1 MNICCCLVLAALAP
15 VIFAADNPKL
25 GGRWALN
32 VAQSKSDFPPVA
44 KMTIEQTS
52 TRVRMAQSDRDGRS
66 AHSLQGDCVTDGKTH
81 AVPDAD
87 DETITCR
94 WDGAVL
100 VTEQKWGG
108 RKQNRLTRTSLNP
121 EGMLVQD
128 IRTTGP
134 DGAKSGHLVWVKQDT
149 VAEPAPN
156 VAQPAPTP
164 APQDM
169 ADAPLPA
176 PYATPSADNH
186 QRVVPGIEPAVLH
199 SLENFEVS
207 LWAADF
213 QAPRY
218 MLQGRNREV
227 LLADAGF
234 DVNSAS
240 PVQEKGKAAANGI
253 VYVFPEG
260 DPARRKAL
268 LTGLDRPYGMAL
280 WKDFL
285 YVAEAE
291 SIKRYPYDGV
301 ALQTG
306 KGQEIISL
314 KGFNKG
320 HWTRTL
326 LFDDAGTKLYVGIGS
341 QENVD
346 EGEDPRRAAINR
358 YNPDGSGHEIFA
370 SGTRNPIGLHFYP
383 ATQTL
388 WSAVQERDEL
398 GDGLVPDYFTHVE
411 KGAFYGWPWT
421 YIGDN
426 QDPRMKAAPKELAEK
441 TVEPDELL
449 GSHVAVLDFRFYTGD
464 QFPTEFHGGAFLALH
479 GSWNSS
485 KREGYSVRFIPFR
498 DGEPSG
504 KGYDFL
510 AGWTDSGDEKTVL
523 GRPSGVFQAADGS
536 LLISDDGSG
545 RIWKVTYKTPKA
557 TR

>member
-1 MNICCCLVLAALAP
+1 MKPRYYVVIAALSP
-15 VIFAADNPKL
+15 VIFAAGTPKV

-32 VAQSKSDFPPVA
+32 GAQSKSDFPSVA
-44 KMTIEQTS
+44 KMSIEQTS
-52 TRVRMAQSDRDGRS
+52 TRIRMAQSDKDGRS
-66 AHSLQGDCVTDGKTH
+66 AHSLQGDCVVDGRTH
-81 AVPDAD
+81 PVPDAD
-87 DETITCR
+87 DETISCR

-108 RKQNRLTRTSLNP
+108 GKQVRLTRTSLNP

-134 DGAKSGHLVWVKQDT
+134 DGVKSGHLVWVKQT
-149 VAEPAPN
+149 AAEPSTPVLAPP
-156 VAQPAPTP
+156 PAPP
-164 APQDM
+164 AQDSTDAVLPQ
-169 ADAPLPA
+169 PQE
-176 PYATPSADNH
+176 TPSADNH
-186 QRVVPGIEPAVLH
+186 QRVVPGIQPSVLH

-213 QAPRY
+213 TAPRF
-218 MLQGRNREV
+218 MLQGHNGEV
-227 LLADAGF
+227 LLSDAGF
-234 DVNSAS
+234 DVNSES
-240 PVQEKGKAAANGI
+240 PVQEKGKPAASGI
-253 VYVFPEG
+253 VYVFAQG
-260 DPARRKAL
+260 DPAKRKAL
-268 LTGLDRPYGMAL
+268 LTGLDRPYGLAL
-280 WKDFL
+280 WKNFL

-291 SIKRYPYDGV
+291 SVKRYPYDGA
-301 ALQTG
+301 ALKAG
-306 KGQEIISL
+306 SGQEIISL

-326 LFDDAGTKLYVGIGS
+326 LFDEAGSKLYVGIGS
-341 QENVD
+341 QENAE

-370 SGTRNPIGLHFYP
+370 SGLRNPIGLHWYP
-383 ATQTL
+383 STQMLWAT
-388 WSAVQERDEL
+388 VQERDGL
-398 GDGLVPDYFTHVE
+398 GDGLVPDYFTHIE

-421 YIGDN
+421 YIGHN
-426 QDPRMKAAPKELAEK
+426 QDPRMKSPPKELAGN
-441 TVEPDELL
+441 TLEPDELL

-464 QFPTEFHGGAFLALH
+464 QFPAEFHGGAFLALH

-504 KGYDFL
+504 KGYDFV
-510 AGWTDSGDEKTVL
+510 AGWADSGDEKTVL

-545 RIWKVTYKTPKA
+545 RIWKVSYKKPTLE
-557 TR
+557 R